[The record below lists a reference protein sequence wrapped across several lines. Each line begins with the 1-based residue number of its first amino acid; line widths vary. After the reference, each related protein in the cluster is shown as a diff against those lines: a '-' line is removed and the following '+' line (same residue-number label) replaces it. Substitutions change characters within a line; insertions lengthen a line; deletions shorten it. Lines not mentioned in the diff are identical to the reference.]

1 MNYLLRGTRGRQV
14 SRQQLTTKSIGEK
27 FEKKNFLQPSFDRN
41 QKKKINLRPRTNL
54 ALKVRNKD
62 IYS

>member
-27 FEKKNFLQPSFDRN
+27 FEKKKLSPT
-41 QKKKINLRPRTNL
+41 I
-54 ALKVRNKD
+54 
-62 IYS
+62 I